1 MMIKRYIIKQNNLTI
16 AEVDNVLDIYKQ
28 IGCSRQHYYKTLQFV
43 IFNVQFNFKN
53 DTYSIIDRLN
63 VK

>member
-1 MMIKRYIIKQNNLTI
+1 MMIKDIIKYNLTI

-43 IFNVQFNFKN
+43 IFNVQFNFKM
-53 DTYSIIDRLN
+53 IHI
-63 VK
+63 V

>member
-1 MMIKRYIIKQNNLTI
+1 MIKRYIIKQKITI

-43 IFNVQFNFKN
+43 IFNVQFNFKM
-53 DTYSIIDRLN
+53 I
-63 VK
+63 

>member
-43 IFNVQFNFKN
+43 IFNVQFNFKM
-53 DTYSIIDRLN
+53 IHI
-63 VK
+63 V